1 MNIRVYYEDT
11 DIGGVV
17 YYANYLKFIERAR
30 SEIFFERGLSPIVQ
44 DGAFVVR
51 SLSAEYLKPAHFGD
65 TLEIKTTPIEIKA
78 ASLTL
83 FQEIFRDGEKLF
95 EAKVKLAFLRD
106 NKPTKIPQQTALLF
120 GASCER
126 SRG

>member
-1 MNIRVYYEDT
+1 MKIRVYYEDT

-30 SEIFFERGLSPIVQ
+30 SEIFFESSLSPILK

-51 SLSAEYLKPAHFGD
+51 SLSAEYIKPAYFGD
-65 TLEIKTTPIEIKA
+65 LLEIKTTLLEIKA

-83 FQEIFRDGEKLF
+83 FQEIFRSDEKLF
-95 EAKVKLAFLRD
+95 EAKVKLAFVS
-106 NKPTKIPQQTALLF
+106 NGKPTRIPQRIILLF
-120 GASCER
+120 KATRATS
-126 SRG
+126 